1 MEKTTVA
8 TMYIH
13 SVVSSMKTLEEFIC
27 SENNAD
33 TVYRL
38 VSSMLQLEQTEGY
51 NLVMSGFDY
60 ECPNETKSCRI
71 VFSECNQKAVKKLE
85 KFLLQGYRFEEL
97 ISTLK
102 QENSTL
108 SEEIRLG

>member
-1 MEKTTVA
+1 MEETIVA

-13 SVVSSMKTLEEFIC
+13 SVVSSMKILEESIC

-33 TVYRL
+33 KVHRL

-60 ECPNETKSCRI
+60 EYPNEAKSCRI
-71 VFSECNQKAVKKLE
+71 VFSECNQKAMEQLE
-85 KFLLQGYRFEEL
+85 KFLLQGYHFENL

-102 QENSTL
+102 QENNTL
-108 SEEIRLG
+108 FEEIRLG

>member
-13 SVVSSMKTLEEFIC
+13 SVVLSMKTLEEFIC

-38 VSSMLQLEQTEGY
+38 VSSMLRLEQTEGY
-51 NLVMSGFDY
+51 NLVMSGFDHEY
-60 ECPNETKSCRI
+60 PNEAKSCRI
-71 VFSECNQKAVKKLE
+71 VFSECNQKTMEQLE
-85 KFLLQGYRFEEL
+85 KFLLQGYHFENL

-102 QENSTL
+102 QEN
-108 SEEIRLG
+108 EELRKEIHFS